1 MSAVIK
7 NDLNQYPLSDT
18 PLCSGFGQYHTD
30 NPTSKHP
37 KPYNTITL
45 NDIFNMVEK
54 PQKVDKAAAQWVIFS
69 DLITRESS
77 KQSAAGNYYA
87 VWFDFDEHT
96 LQRTIK
102 DVLAKLVCDYAIYS
116 SRSATAAKQKWRVI
130 VPLNKTATAKEWQ
143 QIAQI
148 INDKFE
154 AAGIVP
160 DRASERISQICYL
173 PNEGDF
179 YVYVIERNREPLNWQ
194 VVLSAELVEKQQQA
208 NREQLRLDQLKEASR
223 LKAVERVAT
232 GNLSP
237 IDAYNAAYSLEQSL
251 EVYGYKRI
259 GKKYLSPNAQSGA
272 AGVSVKGDKW
282 LSMHGSDAGI
292 GHPNREGGG
301 CHGDAFDLFTYY
313 EHGGNRNAAIKA
325 AGAMFTTANGST
337 LNKANQ
343 RAFMEQNSTANS
355 SSHSSFKPDRREP
368 DYSTMPPDDYDHA
381 PIGNDA
387 LNFEGDTVASSTL
400 EPAPTTPAK
409 LKELNDYEA
418 ALLNGVYSKAEQP
431 PMGTVTPL
439 VTKPKPKTDN
449 STFKTI
455 SLRDLL
461 NRKYV
466 TNWLVKGVIEQGN
479 LALFF
484 GDSAS
489 GKTFYIMDMCFCI
502 AAGIDFKGKATKQGN
517 VLYICGEGFSGLQKR
532 FMALFQHYG
541 VMPENLHLSE
551 QPAAFMDIS
560 SAAAVMDTI
569 NQIGNVSLIVIDT
582 FHRNMGGGSEDSAA
596 DISQFL
602 GNIDTF
608 LKPTGA
614 AVAIIHH
621 SGHGEKGRSR
631 GSSSIKA
638 AMDVEYQVVKDQLTN
653 MVTVTNTKMKD
664 WQAPPP
670 ACFNMNV
677 VNLFDDH
684 NQPISD
690 EDGELLTSVILE
702 PTDYT
707 PTSKAKTNLKPN
719 DEKVLSGLNK
729 ALNDSGIEPPQT
741 IKDLFLN
748 SDHNTPIQVVNVE
761 NWRAAAYESITVD
774 IDESTKDKSQ
784 AKRKE
789 FKRIREKLEKIGL
802 IGLHG
807 GYAWIV
813 EY

>member
-1 MSAVIK
+1 M
-7 NDLNQYPLSDT
+7 
-18 PLCSGFGQYHTD
+18 
-30 NPTSKHP
+30 KHQ
-37 KPYNTITL
+37 T
-45 NDIFNMVEK
+45 
-54 PQKVDKAAAQWVIFS
+54 A
-69 DLITRESS
+69 
-77 KQSAAGNYYA
+77 
-87 VWFDFDEHT
+87 DEM
-96 LQRTIK
+96 
-102 DVLAKLVCDYAIYS
+102 YS
-116 SRSATAAKQKWRVI
+116 SI
-130 VPLNKTATAKEWQ
+130 LE
-143 QIAQI
+143 
-148 INDKFE
+148 F
-154 AAGIVP
+154 
-160 DRASERISQICYL
+160 
-173 PNEGDF
+173 
-179 YVYVIERNREPLNWQ
+179 
-194 VVLSAELVEKQQQA
+194 
-208 NREQLRLDQLKEASR
+208 
-223 LKAVERVAT
+223 AV
-232 GNLSP
+232 
-237 IDAYNAAYSLEQSL
+237 
-251 EVYGYKRI
+251 
-259 GKKYLSPNAQSGA
+259 
-272 AGVSVKGDKW
+272 
-282 LSMHGSDAGI
+282 
-292 GHPNREGGG
+292 
-301 CHGDAFDLFTYY
+301 
-313 EHGGNRNAAIKA
+313 
-325 AGAMFTTANGST
+325 
-337 LNKANQ
+337 
-343 RAFMEQNSTANS
+343 
-355 SSHSSFKPDRREP
+355 KPDRRELDHETP
-368 DYSTMPPDDYDHA
+368 LNFAGHTDNDHSNLNDCPYFPPFDDSIMPPDDYDHA

-387 LNFEGDTVASSTL
+387 LNYGGDIVTSSQPDTMPTTK
-400 EPAPTTPAK
+400 PAP
-409 LKELNDYEA
+409 
-418 ALLNGVYSKAEQP
+418 
-431 PMGTVTPL
+431 
-439 VTKPKPKTDN
+439 KPDN

-532 FMALFQHYG
+532 FMALYQHYG

-551 QPAAFMDIS
+551 QPAAFMDLS
-560 SAAAVMDTI
+560 SAAAVMDKI

-638 AMDVEYQVVKDQLTN
+638 AMDVEYQVAKDQLTN

-670 ACFNMNV
+670 ACFNMNI
-677 VNLFDDH
+677 VNLFDDY

-707 PTSKAKTNLKPN
+707 PSNKAKTNLKPN
-719 DEKVLSGLNK
+719 DEKVLSSLKK
-729 ALNDSGIEPPQT
+729 ALNDSGIEPTQA
-741 IKDLFLN
+741 IKDLFPD
-748 SDHNTPIQVVNVE
+748 SKHSTPIQVVNID

-774 IDESTKDKSQ
+774 IDENTKDKNQ

-789 FKRIREKLEKIGL
+789 FKRIREKLDQIGL
-802 IGLHG
+802 IKLHG